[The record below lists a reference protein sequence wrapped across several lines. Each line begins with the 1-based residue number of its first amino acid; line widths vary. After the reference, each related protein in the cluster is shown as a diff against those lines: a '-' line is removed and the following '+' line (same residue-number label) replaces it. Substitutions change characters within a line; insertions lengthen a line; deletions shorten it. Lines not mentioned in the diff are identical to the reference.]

1 MTAATPAD
9 PRPGADRPGPADDGV
24 GDGIR
29 TASLRRRVLV
39 PTLAVVAVV
48 ITVFAVAVTS
58 LLGSQLRGD
67 LQERLRDRAGYAA
80 VLQERGVTGQDL
92 ADELSGGGVF
102 VAFAS
107 DGTDYVGRGGPAGP
121 VDPPRPGADGGAGSP
136 PQLPQPAGEPLVTIA
151 EGDGQ
156 LPQPAVEPSVTIA
169 EGDGLMTATVTLPG
183 GTATLTATE
192 DSVDST
198 LASLRTIQIV
208 VGLVALLLT
217 ALALRQV
224 VSASLRPLER
234 MTAVARRIQAGARN
248 RRLRPT
254 HPHTELGRTA
264 AAFDDMLD
272 ELESAETAA
281 QTAEAAMRRFLADA
295 SHDLRTP
302 LAGVVA
308 AADALLRADPTTMS
322 RADQEARLVA
332 IVRQGRQA
340 ARLVDDLLTMARLDA
355 ESGATSPV
363 PDRTPARSADV
374 AVVARAMIDD
384 IALRRPEVRWVANG
398 PQAARVSVEP
408 DELRRI
414 LGNLLE
420 NAAAVSPASGV
431 VQVSWSVRPELVTL
445 RVVDDGPGVA
455 PADRQRIFDRF
466 LRLSAAR
473 SGPGS
478 GLGLPIA
485 RGLARR
491 AGGDLVC
498 RGREDDRPGACFEL
512 VLPLPGQEVSE
523 STAVAGPRSP
533 ATALLRS
540 APAIPPAGQLV
551 GRPSDG

>member
-1 MTAATPAD
+1 MTAASPVEPRKRSRAD
-9 PRPGADRPGPADDGV
+9 PPGPADDGV

-29 TASLRRRVLV
+29 TVSLRRRVLV

-48 ITVFAVAVTS
+48 VTVFAVVVTS

-107 DGTDYVGRGGPAGP
+107 DGTDYVGRGGPGGGP
-121 VDPPRPGADGGAGSP
+121 ADPPRPGVAGG
-136 PQLPQPAGEPLVTIA
+136 PAGPP
-151 EGDGQ
+151 Q
-156 LPQPAVEPSVTIA
+156 LPQPAVEPSVVIT
-169 EGDGLMTATVTLPG
+169 EGEGLMTATVTLPG

-198 LASLRTIQIV
+198 LASLRTIQVV

-217 ALALRQV
+217 AVALRQV

-322 RADQEARLVA
+322 RAEQEARLVA

-355 ESGATSPV
+355 EAGTTSPV
-363 PDRTPARSADV
+363 ADEVPGRTADL
-374 AVVARAMIDD
+374 AVIAGAMVDD
-384 IALRRPEVRWVANG
+384 VALRRPEVRWETTG
-398 PQAARVSVEP
+398 PQTATVAVDP

-420 NAAAVSPASGV
+420 NAAAVSPGSGLV
-431 VQVSWSVRPELVTL
+431 RVSWSVHPERRDMLAL

-455 PADRQRIFDRF
+455 PADRERVFERF

-498 RGREDDRPGACFEL
+498 RGRDDGRPGACFQL
-512 VLPLPGQEVSE
+512 VLPL
-523 STAVAGPRSP
+523 AGRDRAESP
-533 ATALLRS
+533 AVT
-540 APAIPPAGQLV
+540 APATGH
-551 GRPSDG
+551 RDDSDRSDHRAVSRTS

>member
-48 ITVFAVAVTS
+48 ITVFAVVVTS

-121 VDPPRPGADGGAGSP
+121 ADPPRPGSDGGPGGP
-136 PQLPQPAGEPLVTIA
+136 P
-151 EGDGQ
+151 Q

-363 PDRTPARSADV
+363 PDRTPGRSADV

-384 IALRRPEVRWVANG
+384 IALRRPEVRWGATG
-398 PQAARVSVEP
+398 PQTATVAVEP

-420 NAAAVSPASGV
+420 NAAAVSPPSGV
-431 VQVSWSVRPELVTL
+431 VQVSWSVRPDLLAL

-498 RGREDDRPGACFEL
+498 RGRDDDRPGACFEL
-512 VLPLPGQEVSE
+512 VLPLAGRYVAEATE
-523 STAVAGPRSP
+523 VAGPRP
-533 ATALLRS
+533 QATAVLRS
-540 APAIPPAGQLV
+540 APTIPTAGQLV